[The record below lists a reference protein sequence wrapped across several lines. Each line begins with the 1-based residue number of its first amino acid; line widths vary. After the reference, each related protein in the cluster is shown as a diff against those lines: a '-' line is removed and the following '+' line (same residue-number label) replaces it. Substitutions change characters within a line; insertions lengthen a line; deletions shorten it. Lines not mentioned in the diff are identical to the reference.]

1 MTLIQGSG
9 WKAHFDEERNLY
21 TARTSVPG
29 AIKLF
34 EINEEVFESLK
45 SDEMSDDD
53 KYCLIHDKGRKL
65 YMDIDD
71 RCGPPYTVVLDDDY
85 KTLCPWAELPES
97 NTVWPEA
104 LTDAVVE
111 LFASEANNREQRREK
126 RAKREQ
132 EKDKE

>member
-1 MTLIQGSG
+1 MRLIEGSG
-9 WKAHFDEERNLY
+9 WKACFDEERDLY

-34 EINEEVFESLK
+34 EIDSEVFESLE
-45 SDEMSDDD
+45 SGEMSDDD

-85 KTLCPWAELPES
+85 RTLCPWAELPGSE
-97 NTVWPEA
+97 NVWPEE
-104 LTDAVVE
+104 LTDAAVE
-111 LFASEANNREQRREK
+111 LFASQANNREQRRK
-126 RAKREQ
+126 KREER
-132 EKDKE
+132 EKGEE

>member
-71 RCGPPYTVVLDDDY
+71 RCGPPYTIVLDDDY
-85 KTLCPWAELPES
+85 RTLCPWAELPES

>member
-1 MTLIQGSG
+1 MTLIEGSG

-34 EINEEVFESLK
+34 EINEEVFKSLQ

>member
-34 EINEEVFESLK
+34 EINEEVFKSLQ

-97 NTVWPEA
+97 NTVWPAA

>member
-34 EINEEVFESLK
+34 EINEEVFKSLQ
-45 SDEMSDDD
+45 SDEISDDD

>member
-34 EINEEVFESLK
+34 EINEEVFKSLQ

-71 RCGPPYTVVLDDDY
+71 RCGPPYTIVLDDDY

>member
-1 MTLIQGSG
+1 MRFIEGSG
-9 WKAHFDEERNLY
+9 WKACFDEERDLY

-34 EINEEVFESLK
+34 EIDSEVFESLQ
-45 SDEMSDDD
+45 SEEMSDDD

-85 KTLCPWAELPES
+85 RTLCPWAELPGS
-97 NTVWPEA
+97 GNVWPEE
-104 LTDAVVE
+104 LTDAAVE
-111 LFASEANNREQRREK
+111 LFASQANNREQRRK
-126 RAKREQ
+126 KREER
-132 EKDKE
+132 EKNEE